1 MTDHSFSVSLL
12 RKSERA
18 IQIARLSLENE
29 DPDSAVN
36 RSYYAMFNISRA
48 ALLKA
53 GVAEGELP
61 RTHRG
66 ISEAFRQH
74 GVLTGKI
81 DPELASALSRAESLR
96 LMADYTA
103 TEIDADAATK
113 LVEQAENYLRTVKR
127 VFDLQQS
134 AELEAVGPEIQEDN
148 QSPSDQAS
156 TSENISKVDEME
168 EARRRGREG
177 WLELQKQKLESGAPT
192 LEQRRAKAVEDWQN
206 LRRQQNRPI
215 RDRDRGDPGAD
226 LKRGERA
233 NDSAA
238 KGGDDDLDP

>member
-1 MTDHSFSVSLL
+1 MTEHSFSVSLV

-36 RSYYAMFNISRA
+36 RAYYAMFNISRA

-74 GVLTGKI
+74 AVLNGKV
-81 DPELASALSRAESLR
+81 DAELASALSRAESMR
-96 LMADYTA
+96 LLADYTA
-103 TEIDADAATK
+103 TEIDGNAATK
-113 LVEQAENYLRTVKR
+113 LVEQAENYVRTVER

-134 AELEAVGPEIQEDN
+134 AEVKTVVPVEVGDNHSRDEQQAEAGDF
-148 QSPSDQAS
+148 SD
-156 TSENISKVDEME
+156 VDEME
-168 EARRRGREG
+168 EARKKGREE
-177 WLELQKQKLESGAPT
+177 WLKLQKEKLESGAPT
-192 LEQRRAKAVEDWQN
+192 LEERRAKAREDWLN
-206 LRRQQNRPI
+206 LQRQKNQPI
-215 RDRDRGDPGAD
+215 KERGKGNPATDRE
-226 LKRGERA
+226 RGERA
-233 NDSAA
+233 NDSA
-238 KGGDDDLDP
+238 KGSDDDLEP